1 MTGRDGAGRDGT
13 DSVSFSVLAEC
24 ESRRSHIHKDMSKE
38 VHVGLETFYYM
49 YLPVDLSLLY
59 FTDDYGVSTYMF
71 LLWLHAQF

>member
-24 ESRRSHIHKDMSKE
+24 EWRRSHIHKDMSKE

-49 YLPVDLSLLY
+49 YLSV
-59 FTDDYGVSTYMF
+59 
-71 LLWLHAQF
+71 